1 VAKIVVVDDDAKSLA
16 AAAASVRDHFG
27 GRVSATSSQSF
38 CLDITNPQANKGVVV
53 TYLSNM
59 YNIPTNEI
67 ATIGDAQN
75 DVLMFAQSGI
85 SIAMGNAV
93 DDVQVLA
100 TYVTTSNDNEGFANA
115 VHEFILK

>member
-1 VAKIVVVDDDAKSLA
+1 
-16 AAAASVRDHFG
+16 
-27 GRVSATSSQSF
+27 
-38 CLDITNPQANKGVVV
+38 
-53 TYLSNM
+53 
-59 YNIPTNEI
+59 
-67 ATIGDAQN
+67 
-75 DVLMFAQSGI
+75 MFAQSGI